1 MSQGRDAGR
10 GRRGPR
16 VLGDLL
22 GELYAARGLG
32 RVQATSELEEAWSEA
47 VGEAGRD
54 ETRVAGL
61 RHGVLTVTVGHPA
74 LLEELAAFRKA
85 ALLAAL
91 RTALPELRLQ
101 DLRFRVGPIEG
112 RGMRNEREL
121 PRAERGGTAVLR
133 TAHGTP
139 KRTPPKGGRRR
150 SG

>member
-1 MSQGRDAGR
+1 MSQGKDAGQ

-16 VLGDLL
+16 LLGDLL

-32 RVQATSELEEAWSEA
+32 RVQAASELEEAWWEA
-47 VGEAGRD
+47 VGDSGRD

-74 LLEELAAFRKA
+74 LLEELAAFRKP

-91 RTALPELRLQ
+91 RAALPEMRLQ

-112 RGMRNEREL
+112 RGKREARDL
-121 PRAERGGTAVLR
+121 PQVREGGRSRPAGTA
-133 TAHGTP
+133 P
-139 KRTPPKGGRRR
+139 KRARGSGRRKR
-150 SG
+150 SE